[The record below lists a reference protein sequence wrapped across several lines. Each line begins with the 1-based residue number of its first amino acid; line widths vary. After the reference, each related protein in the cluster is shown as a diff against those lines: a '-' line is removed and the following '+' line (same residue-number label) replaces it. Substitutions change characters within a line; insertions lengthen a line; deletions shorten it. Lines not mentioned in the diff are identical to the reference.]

1 MTLSCSEKTINL
13 IKKNL
18 INNHNSDFYCLN
30 CHHSFITKKLE
41 SHKKV
46 RANKDFCNINMPSED
61 NKILKL
67 NQYKKSNK
75 ALFLIYADIECITG
89 KIDVKIILKIHLQ
102 QK

>member
-1 MTLSCSEKTINL
+1 
-13 IKKNL
+13 
-18 INNHNSDFYCLN
+18 
-30 CHHSFITKKLE
+30 
-41 SHKKV
+41 
-46 RANKDFCNINMPSED
+46 MPSED

-75 ALFLIYADIECITG
+75 ALFLIYADIECITE

>member
-1 MTLSCSEKTINL
+1 MTLSCSEKTINV

-18 INNHNSDFYCLN
+18 INNHSSDFYCLN
-30 CHHSFITKKLE
+30 SHHSFRTKKLE

-46 RANKDFCNINMPSED
+46 CANKDFCHINMPSED

-75 ALFLIYADIECITG
+75 ALFLIYADLECIIE
-89 KIDVKIILKIHLQ
+89 KIDVKVILKIHLQ

>member
-1 MTLSCSEKTINL
+1 
-13 IKKNL
+13 
-18 INNHNSDFYCLN
+18 
-30 CHHSFITKKLE
+30 
-41 SHKKV
+41 
-46 RANKDFCNINMPSED
+46 MPSED